1 MESVEDMAELVGGDR
16 LALVAD
22 GNVGFPGL
30 GRDLEGQLPL
40 GEGEFY
46 GVVQQVVAD
55 LRHRVRVAPDHHG
68 AVGQLGLYVQIFF
81 CNFGFQ
87 ADQDPDEQF
96 RRVELLLRR
105 HSFRGLQAGQLQ
117 HPPHQAGE
125 PAGLRRDDLQGLP
138 FLFRRDGAV

>member
-1 MESVEDMAELVGGDR
+1 MEAVEDMAELVGGDR

-55 LRHRVRVAPDHHG
+55 LDRKSVV
-68 AVGQLGLYVQIFF
+68 
-81 CNFGFQ
+81 
-87 ADQDPDEQF
+87 
-96 RRVELLLRR
+96 
-105 HSFRGLQAGQLQ
+105 
-117 HPPHQAGE
+117 
-125 PAGLRRDDLQGLP
+125 
-138 FLFRRDGAV
+138 